1 MRDKITVYGL
11 LSKIYNNCPNMPK
24 RINCCGYEYEWD
36 DGYQDYL
43 RTDDEK
49 GLLLSF
55 LDNHNDNLYCFLQDE
70 VEIIEEKEIEKL
82 TLNGELIGY
91 GSMEEWLDFQLNG
104 NEKKICSAIEHLG
117 ITINN
122 LIDEINKLKENK

>member
-11 LSKIYNNCPNMPK
+11 LSKIYNSNTDMPK
-24 RINCCGYEYEWD
+24 KINCCGYEYEWD

-55 LDNHNDNLYCFLQDE
+55 LDNHNDNLYYFLNDT
-70 VEIIEEKEIEKL
+70 VDIIKENKEIEKL
-82 TLNGELIGY
+82 DHFTISVGRVDDSNI
-91 GSMEEWLDFQLNG
+91 EEYIQKLFEQQCEMFNKI
-104 NEKKICSAIEHLG
+104 NEI
-117 ITINN
+117 
-122 LIDEINKLKENK
+122 INKLKKNK

>member
-70 VEIIEEKEIEKL
+70 VEIIEEKEIEILNNFTISVGRVDDSNIEEYIKKL
-82 TLNGELIGY
+82 FEQQCEMYYKI
-91 GSMEEWLDFQLNG
+91 
-104 NEKKICSAIEHLG
+104 NEI
-117 ITINN
+117 
-122 LIDEINKLKENK
+122 INKLKKNK

>member
-55 LDNHNDNLYCFLQDE
+55 LDNHNDNLYYFLNDT
-70 VEIIEEKEIEKL
+70 VDIIKENKEIEKL
-82 TLNGELIGY
+82 DDFIISVGRVDDSNI
-91 GSMEEWLDFQLNG
+91 EEYIQKLFEQQCEMFNKI
-104 NEKKICSAIEHLG
+104 NEI
-117 ITINN
+117 
-122 LIDEINKLKENK
+122 INKLKKNK

>member
-1 MRDKITVYGL
+1 MKIIDLYNL
-11 LSKIYNNCPNMPK
+11 LANKKYDELPKKIKVRNIIYDFHKDEDFINYKPK
-24 RINCCGYEYEWD
+24 NGDW
-36 DGYQDYL
+36 
-43 RTDDEK
+43 
-49 GLLLSF
+49 LLNQF
-55 LDNHNDNLYCFLQDE
+55 LWKLNE
-70 VEIIEEKEIEKL
+70 EIEIIEEKEIEKL